1 MASPF
6 ASPPPAAPPSSAF
19 GGANE
24 SSPLNNANETVL
36 VLSTHARLGRYFS
49 MMMAVL
55 FLLGFHGS
63 LISIGY
69 LNFGLPCERPLASF
83 LVIMGLVGVC
93 GTVVYLFLET
103 RRSRDEA
110 LMLPT
115 EAPPPAQS
123 SHKLVVVVLLV
134 LGIALALGGA
144 LAYTSAPRCA
154 QTSPIVYNWT
164 LAALLLYACFFA
176 LVVLVPV
183 LSMLFPLLAVALLP
197 CIAALVSF
205 ANWLAEVTISLDHQP
220 SNQHTKP
227 PCPHTFCPIAPSHTP
242 PTKHHAPFP
251 IPLR

>member
-1 MASPF
+1 
-6 ASPPPAAPPSSAF
+6 
-19 GGANE
+19 
-24 SSPLNNANETVL
+24 
-36 VLSTHARLGRYFS
+36 